1 MVKSGAEKILKYAD
15 CTVEIERMW
24 TVNTEVIPVIIV
36 ATGTISISVRQY
48 LSNIPG
54 KRKIKELQKTAILGT
69 AHCRQC

>member
-36 ATGTISISVRQY
+36 VTGTI
-48 LSNIPG
+48 
-54 KRKIKELQKTAILGT
+54 
-69 AHCRQC
+69 